1 MIMFKDHVN
10 KNNISMSSLE
20 IKFLMVKMVPVG
32 FVDLLEPNIFVNFK
46 SVDTNTYLALKLLTC

>member
-1 MIMFKDHVN
+1 
-10 KNNISMSSLE
+10 MSSLGIE
-20 IKFLMVKMVPVG
+20 FFMAKMTKVG

>member
-1 MIMFKDHVN
+1 
-10 KNNISMSSLE
+10 MSSLE